1 MLAALVLVVFV
12 IYSTALFFITNWYIL
27 LGLVII
33 ELAIAKFNKFL
44 WKNLGFVLIVMLFNL
59 IYANLE
65 LTLLFGVR
73 LFLAIEATYIISCL
87 FTPAE
92 FAHGFCLLLSPLKL
106 FRVDL
111 KELELMLTIALTF
124 VPILSR
130 EARIIK
136 QSLHAKGFAFNFRNV
151 LTRPQV
157 YLVAYINSMFDRIET
172 VELAL
177 RAKGYE

>member
-1 MLAALVLVVFV
+1 MLAAFVIVVFV
-12 IYSTALFFITNWYIL
+12 VYSTVLFFVANWYVL
-27 LGLVII
+27 LELVVI

-44 WKNLGFVLIVMLFNL
+44 WKNFGFVLIVMLFNL

-65 LTLLFGVR
+65 TTLLFGIR
-73 LFLAIEATYIISCL
+73 LFLAVEATYIISRW

-92 FAHGFCLLLSPLKL
+92 FARGFCLLLTPLKL
-106 FRVDL
+106 FHVNL

-124 VPILSR
+124 VPILTR
-130 EARIIK
+130 EAQIIK
-136 QSLHAKGFAFNFRNV
+136 RSLRAKGFAFNFKNV
-151 LTRPQV
+151 LTRPHI

>member
-1 MLAALVLVVFV
+1 
-12 IYSTALFFITNWYIL
+12 
-27 LGLVII
+27 
-33 ELAIAKFNKFL
+33 
-44 WKNLGFVLIVMLFNL
+44 MLFNL

-65 LTLLFGVR
+65 TTLLFGAR
-73 LFLAIEATYIISCL
+73 LFLAIEATYIISRW
-87 FTPAE
+87 FTPSE

-106 FRVDL
+106 FRVNL
-111 KELELMLTIALTF
+111 KELELILTIALTF

-130 EARIIK
+130 EAKIIK
-136 QSLHAKGFAFNFRNV
+136 QSLRTKGFAFSF
-151 LTRPQV
+151 TRPHI